1 MKKVSVGGDN
11 HFSPEKFE
19 NKFECPW
26 VTKMV
31 VYQKISKKI
40 ADLSQVEKKSVDN
53 RF

>member
-31 VYQKISKKI
+31 VYQKFLKNCRFVSCG
-40 ADLSQVEKKSVDN
+40 KKSVDN

>member
-31 VYQKISKKI
+31 VYQKISKKLQI
-40 ADLSQVEKKSVDN
+40 CLRWKKIS
-53 RF
+53 